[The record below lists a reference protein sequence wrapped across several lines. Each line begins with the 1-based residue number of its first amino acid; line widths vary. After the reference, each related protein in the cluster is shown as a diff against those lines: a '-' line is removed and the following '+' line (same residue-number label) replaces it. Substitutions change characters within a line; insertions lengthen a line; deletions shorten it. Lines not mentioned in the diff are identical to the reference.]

1 MYRAKKF
8 IFRLM
13 FDFSDNAFIKR
24 TEKAT
29 IHNLIIFKFR
39 YFSWETGAEQTG
51 LVGQVGGSSLRA
63 PSPNQVW
70 STTAGSS
77 VTADSNSR
85 RRGGTRARL

>member
-8 IFRLM
+8 IFHLM

-39 YFSWETGAEQTG
+39 YFSWETGAE
-51 LVGQVGGSSLRA
+51 LGGSSLRA